1 MIEFDTEAGK
11 AAGYLALPSNGA
23 GPGVLVLHAWWG
35 LNDFFKQLCDRLAAV
50 GFVALAPDLYDG
62 KIAETI
68 DEAERLLQEGD
79 PANMQSTAL
88 GAIAYLRQL
97 PAVRGA
103 GLGEIGF
110 SMGGSWAILLSTLAP
125 EQLAAAVIFYGSG
138 GGDFTKARAAYLGHY
153 AEADPWEPDEEVR
166 AMEAALHAAGRAV
179 TFYNY
184 PGAGHWFFESN
195 RPDAYQPEAA
205 ALAWERT
212 ITFLR
217 EHLLTRT
224 GPIGKTLVDT

>member
-11 AAGYLALPSNGA
+11 GAGYLALPPNGA

-35 LNDFFKQLCDRLAAV
+35 LNDFFKQLCDRLAAA

-68 DEAERLLQEGD
+68 DEAERLLKEAD
-79 PANMQSTAL
+79 SASMQGAAL
-88 GAIAYLRQL
+88 GAMAYLRQL
-97 PAVRGA
+97 GAVRGA
-103 GLGEIGF
+103 GLGAIGF
-110 SMGGSWAILLSTLAP
+110 SMGGWWAVQLSKLAP
-125 EQLAAAVIFYGSG
+125 EQIAAAVIFYGSG
-138 GGDFTKARAAYLGHY
+138 EGDFTKARAAYLGHY

-166 AMEAALHAAGRAV
+166 AMEAALRAAGRAV
-179 TFYNY
+179 TFYTY

-195 RPDAYQPEAA
+195 RPDAYHPEAA

-212 ITFLR
+212 IAFLR
-217 EHLLTRT
+217 EHL
-224 GPIGKTLVDT
+224 V

>member
-35 LNDFFKQLCDRLAAV
+35 LNDFFKQLCDRLAAA
-50 GFVALAPDLYDG
+50 GFVALAPDLYNG

-68 DEAERLLQEGD
+68 EQAEHLLNQRD
-79 PANMQSTAL
+79 SAYMKRAAL
-88 GAIAYLRQL
+88 GAITYLRQL

-110 SMGGSWAILLSTLAP
+110 SMGGSWALLLSTLAP
-125 EQLAAAVIFYGSG
+125 EQIAATVIFYGSG
-138 GGDFTKARAAYLGHY
+138 EDDFSKARAAYLGHY

-166 AMEAALHAAGRAV
+166 ATEAALHAAGRAV
-179 TFYNY
+179 TFYTY
-184 PGAGHWFFESN
+184 PGTGHWFFESN

-212 ITFLR
+212 IAFLR
-217 EHLLTRT
+217 EHL
-224 GPIGKTLVDT
+224 V